1 MGFSPAS
8 TQSSTFAN
16 RRAAG
21 LALAAAVSE
30 MDLEPP
36 VIVLGL
42 PRGGVPV
49 ASEVARALRAPL
61 DVLLVRKIGMP
72 GHPELAIGA
81 IATGGIVVHEPS
93 AENYIASFD
102 TTFGRLVEAERREL
116 LRRERAYRDHL
127 PPLDLAGRT
136 AVLVDD
142 GIATGSTMLAAV
154 RAARRAHAR
163 RVVVAAPVASA
174 EAEALLADE
183 ADEVVILRIPR
194 NLRAIGE
201 WYDDFH
207 QLEDGDVRA
216 LLSPAA

>member
-1 MGFSPAS
+1 MSLSPAS
-8 TQSSTFAN
+8 SQLLPFAN

-21 LALAAAVSE
+21 AALAAAVA
-30 MDLEPP
+30 DLDLDPP
-36 VIVLGL
+36 LVVLGL

-49 ASEVARALRAPL
+49 AHEVAKVLRAPL

-81 IATGGIVVHEPS
+81 IASGGIEVREPS
-93 AENYIASFD
+93 GETYLGSFD
-102 TTFGRLVEAERREL
+102 TTFGQLVESARREL

-127 PPLDLAGRT
+127 PPLDLSGRT

-142 GIATGSTMLAAV
+142 GLATGCTMLAAV

-163 RVVVAAPVASA
+163 RVVVAAPVASP
-174 EAEALLADE
+174 EAEALLASE
-183 ADEVVILRIPR
+183 ADDVVILRTPR
-194 NLRAIGE
+194 WLRAIGE

-207 QLEDGDVRA
+207 QLQDADVRA
-216 LLSPAA
+216 LPSPAA